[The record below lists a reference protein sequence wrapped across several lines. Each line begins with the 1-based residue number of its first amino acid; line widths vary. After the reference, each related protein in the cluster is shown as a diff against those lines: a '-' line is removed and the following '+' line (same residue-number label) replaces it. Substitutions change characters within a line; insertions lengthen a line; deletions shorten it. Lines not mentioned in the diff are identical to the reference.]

1 MPSKLRKNHTL
12 KQVSQNLHD
21 AQFVARFLGISL
33 NALYLRMHFDNFPKA
48 VKINGKLYFGMTDI
62 LEYFRD
68 DDEKEAFAF
77 LVRDEIRSL
86 IDTGRLSRKQIGELL
101 DAKNPSVSG
110 GAVYAR
116 AIGYERAQN
125 LKDKL
130 GVKLEIDESV
140 SFVKQKKERA
150 DYILAFWGDILTL
163 FDDGKLK
170 NINIGELVC
179 QKNCGFVTR
188 SVLSMGPSY
197 KVAKLLRL
205 KLLQKGVL

>member
-1 MPSKLRKNHTL
+1 MPSKLRKNHKL

-21 AQFVARFLGISL
+21 AEYIARFLGISL

-48 VKINGKLYFGMTDI
+48 LKINGKLYFSMSDI
-62 LEYFRD
+62 LDYFKD
-68 DDEKEAFAF
+68 DDEKEAFAY

-86 IDTGRLSRKQIGELL
+86 VDLGKLTRKQIGELL
-101 DAKNPSVSG
+101 EAKNPSVAG

-116 AIGYERAQN
+116 AIGYERA
-125 LKDKL
+125 LSLRDKL
-130 GVKLEIDESV
+130 GLKLEIDENI

-150 DYILAFWGDILTL
+150 DYILELWSDLLTL
-163 FDDGKLK
+163 ADDGKLK
-170 NINIGELVC
+170 KINIGALVS
-179 QKNCGFVTR
+179 QKKCGFVSR
-188 SVLSMGPSY
+188 SIISMGPSY

>member
-1 MPSKLRKNHTL
+1 MPSKLRKNHSL

-21 AQFVARFLGISL
+21 AQFIARFLGISL

-48 VKINGKLYFGMTDI
+48 IKINGKLYFSMNDI
-62 LEYFRD
+62 LEYFKD

-77 LVRDEIRSL
+77 LIRDEIRSL
-86 IDTGRLSRKQIGELL
+86 IDIGKLSRKQVGELL
-101 DAKNPSVSG
+101 ESKNPSVTG

-116 AIGYERAQN
+116 AIGYERALY

-130 GVKLEIDESV
+130 GVKLEIDEKV
-140 SFVKQKKERA
+140 SFVQQKKERA
-150 DYILAFWGDILTL
+150 DYILSFWGDILTL
-163 FDDGKLK
+163 WDDGKLK
-170 NINIGELVC
+170 NINLGGLVC
-179 QKNCGFVTR
+179 QKNCGFVAR
-188 SVLSMGPSY
+188 SILTMGPSY